1 MKKLIA
7 MLMALVM
14 VLGLCACGGNGSASN
29 NGSAGENTAPV
40 AASAEEIL
48 DTVWGTYA
56 EDQKFPVMGGNVETA
71 DWEGPATMDLANTEE
86 LSYLLYLPQD
96 QIALVDDCA
105 NMLHAMNQ
113 NTFTAGCFH
122 VADKA
127 NVQAVVDALKDAIMN
142 AQWMCGF
149 PEQLIIVTVGGDY
162 VVSAFGNGELIDN
175 FQTKLSEQYGEAV
188 VVVVEENL
196 M

>member
-1 MKKLIA
+1 MKKLTA
-7 MLMALVM
+7 MLLALM
-14 VLGLCACGGNGSASN
+14 LVLSLCACGNNDSGAASSNGAAS
-29 NGSAGENTAPV
+29 APV

-56 EDQKFPVMGGNVETA
+56 EDEMFPIMGGNADNA
-71 DWEGPATMDLANTEE
+71 DWESPAAMDLANTEE
-86 LSYLLYLPQD
+86 LTYFLYLPAD

-105 NMLHAMNQ
+105 NMLHAMNL
-113 NTFTAGCFH
+113 NTFTAGSFH
-122 VADKA
+122 VADAA
-127 NVQAVVDALKDAIMN
+127 NVQTVVDALKDAIMN

-149 PEQLIIVTVGGDY
+149 PEQLIIVTVGEDY

-175 FQTKLSEQYGEAV
+175 FQAKLTEQYGDAA

>member
-14 VLGLCACGGNGSASN
+14 VLSLCACGGNSATSGN
-29 NGSAGENTAPV
+29 DDSAPAVSV
-40 AASAEEIL
+40 AVSAEEIL

-56 EDQKFPVMGGNVETA
+56 EDELFPVMGGNVETA
-71 DWEGPATMDLANTEE
+71 DWEGPASMDLANTEE
-86 LSYLLYLPQD
+86 LSYLLYLPED
-96 QIALVDDCA
+96 KIALVDDCA

-127 NVQAVVDALKDAIMN
+127 NVQTVVDALKDSIMN

-149 PEQLIIVTVGGDY
+149 PEKLVIVTVGGDY

-175 FQTKLSEQYGEAV
+175 FRAKLTAQYGEAA